1 MVSVI
6 IVSFNTREILA
17 ECLMSLFRHAG
28 EVPMEV
34 FVVDNAS
41 KDGSPSMVRERFPAV
56 RLIENSDNRGFAAA
70 NNQAY
75 TLSQGDYVVLLNPD
89 AYLQPESLANAV
101 AFMDRTTGCGLSG
114 GKIISPKGTL
124 EPSAR
129 RFPSIRSKLLTISG
143 ISGRHP
149 RSPILNRHEFGGFNH
164 DAPMEVDWVPG
175 TFTIVRRSMLE
186 SIGFF
191 DERFYLY
198 YEETDLCRRAKNA
211 GWSVYFIPDASVIH
225 IGGACSKTRKEKTF
239 DDSGS
244 QVLSFRLRSEC
255 LYYRKNHGA
264 AMLIASTGL
273 EIFWNLL
280 IFTKNMVIPSEEAQ
294 RKRTASIGIG
304 KQTLRA
310 LKDTRFGTISP
321 PTPW

>member
-143 ISGRHP
+143 ISGRYP

-175 TFTIVRRSMLE
+175 TFTIIRRSMLE

-191 DERFYLY
+191 RRTLLSLLRRDRPLPPCEKCRLERVFHSRCGSHTYRRGMQQDE
-198 YEETDLCRRAKNA
+198 K
-211 GWSVYFIPDASVIH
+211 
-225 IGGACSKTRKEKTF
+225 
-239 DDSGS
+239 
-244 QVLSFRLRSEC
+244 
-255 LYYRKNHGA
+255 
-264 AMLIASTGL
+264 
-273 EIFWNLL
+273 
-280 IFTKNMVIPSEEAQ
+280 
-294 RKRTASIGIG
+294 G
-304 KQTLRA
+304 K
-310 LKDTRFGTISP
+310 DF
-321 PTPW
+321 

>member
-114 GKIISPKGTL
+114 GKIISPRERSNPRQGAF
-124 EPSAR
+124 PQSAQ
-129 RFPSIRSKLLTISG
+129 
-143 ISGRHP
+143 
-149 RSPILNRHEFGGFNH
+149 N
-164 DAPMEVDWVPG
+164 
-175 TFTIVRRSMLE
+175 
-186 SIGFF
+186 
-191 DERFYLY
+191 
-198 YEETDLCRRAKNA
+198 C
-211 GWSVYFIPDASVIH
+211 
-225 IGGACSKTRKEKTF
+225 
-239 DDSGS
+239 
-244 QVLSFRLRSEC
+244 
-255 LYYRKNHGA
+255 
-264 AMLIASTGL
+264 
-273 EIFWNLL
+273 
-280 IFTKNMVIPSEEAQ
+280 
-294 RKRTASIGIG
+294 
-304 KQTLRA
+304 
-310 LKDTRFGTISP
+310 
-321 PTPW
+321 